1 MSIKKLFLSIFSI
14 SIFLLL
20 GLAVLIFKLYE
31 TEQLLSHSQELRY
44 QSYLAAQELRQ
55 SSDDLTKFARTYVV
69 TGDSKYEKMYWDIL
83 AIRNG
88 EKPRPERYEHIYW
101 DFVAYTNEKP
111 RSDGQAVALKPRM
124 KNLGFTE
131 AEFAKLT
138 AAENNSNALVK
149 TETIAMNAVKGLF
162 DEGNGNFTNK
172 GPPDLELA
180 RKLMH
185 DTDYHQYKFKIMK
198 PIDDFL
204 VLVSDRTQL
213 AVQQYTSLT
222 HRYLALIGVAIFGII
237 LFSLVFYFLL
247 MRNLMQQLGGEPAM
261 VADLAQK
268 IGRGDLSP
276 SLFQL
281 DQPLTGLLS
290 NMREM
295 QNQLRRRFEEDQRIT
310 QNLQERFIADKRVTA
325 ELQIVTQAASQG
337 DFSKRIH
344 FEDNSDTFK
353 TLADSINQILEF
365 NQLVITD
372 LIQVFAAVSRG
383 DFTKTITNDY
393 SGELGRLKQDANV
406 TVQTLTKVTEE
417 LIAVAQV
424 ASQGNFSQR
433 LQLDNK
439 TGTFKIIAGSINQVL
454 EFNQLVIIDLMRVF
468 AAMAQGDLTITI
480 THEYTGELAQLK
492 QDTNTTVQKLTAV
505 LSVIRQTVAIVT
517 QAAEEISQGNMEL
530 SQRTTEQAA
539 ALQETA
545 ASMEQ
550 MTGTVQQN
558 ADNAKQANQLAVSA
572 RGRAE
577 QGNQVVTDAVLA
589 IKEISK
595 SSKKIADIIS
605 VIDEIAFQ
613 TNLLALNAAVEAAR
627 AGEHGRGFA
636 VVAAEVRNLAQ
647 RSAAAAKEIKAL
659 IQDSNAKVEEGTK
672 LASQSGQSLA
682 EIVVA
687 VKKVSDIIA
696 EIAAAST
703 EQSVG
708 IAQVNKAVS
717 QMDAMVEQNS
727 ALVEQAA
734 AASEAMKEQ
743 AQALQ
748 QQMAFFSMGYEEIKE
763 RGSVPLVKPVPKV
776 GVTTVLPAK
785 RTVNQRT
792 SGAVQPKNEWK
803 DF

>member
-14 SIFLLL
+14 SIFLLI

-31 TEQLLSHSQELRY
+31 TQQLLGSSQELRY

-69 TGDSKYEKMYWDIL
+69 TGDSKYETMYWDIL

-88 EKPRPERYEHIYW
+88 DKPRPERYEHIYW
-101 DFVAYTNEKP
+101 DFVAHTNEKP
-111 RSDGQAVALKPRM
+111 RPDGQAVALKQRM
-124 KNLGFTE
+124 KDLGFTE
-131 AEFAKLT
+131 AEFAKL
-138 AAENNSNALVK
+138 AEAENNSNALVK

-162 DEGNGNFTNK
+162 DDGKGNFTNK
-172 GPPDLELA
+172 GTPDLELA

-185 DTDYHQYKFKIMK
+185 DSDYHKHKFNIMK
-198 PIDDFL
+198 PIDDFF
-204 VLVSDRTQL
+204 VQVSDRTRL
-213 AVQQYTSLT
+213 AVQQYTALT
-222 HRYLALIGVAIFGII
+222 HRYLALIGIAIFGII
-237 LFSLVFYFLL
+237 ILSLFFYFLL

-261 VADLAQK
+261 VAEIAQK
-268 IGRGDLSP
+268 IGSGDLS
-276 SLFQL
+276 STLFRT

-295 QNQLRRRFEEDQRIT
+295 QNQLRQRFEEDQRIT
-310 QNLQERFIADKRVTA
+310 QDLQERFTTDKRVTA
-325 ELQIVTQAASQG
+325 ELQAVIEAASQG
-337 DFSKRIH
+337 DFSKRLH
-344 FEDNSDTFK
+344 LEDKTGTFK
-353 TLADSINQILEF
+353 MLADSINQVFEF

-372 LIQVFAAVSRG
+372 LMQVFAAVAQG
-383 DFTKTITNDY
+383 DLTKTITNDY
-393 SGELGRLKQDANV
+393 SGELARLKQDANA
-406 TVQTLTKVTEE
+406 TVQKLTEVTTE
-417 LIAVAQV
+417 LTAVARV

-468 AAMAQGDLTITI
+468 AAVAQGDLTTTV
-480 THEYTGELAQLK
+480 THDYAGELAQLK
-492 QDTNTTVQKLTAV
+492 QDANTTVQKLTEV
-505 LSVIRQTVAIVT
+505 LSVIRQTVAIVSH
-517 QAAEEISQGNMEL
+517 AAGEISQGNLDL

-558 ADNAKQANQLAVSA
+558 AENAKQANQLAVSA

-577 QGNQVVTDAVLA
+577 QGNQVVKDAVLA
-589 IKEISK
+589 INEISK

-627 AGEHGRGFA
+627 AGEQGRGFA
-636 VVAAEVRNLAQ
+636 VVATEVRNLAQ

-659 IQDSNAKVEEGTK
+659 IQDSNAKVEEGTR
-672 LASQSGQSLA
+672 LASQSGQSLE

-687 VKKVSDIIA
+687 VKKVSDIVA
-696 EIAAAST
+696 EIAAASI

-708 IAQVNKAVS
+708 IGQVNKSIS

-743 AQALQ
+743 VQALRQ
-748 QQMAFFSMGYEEIKE
+748 QVAFFSMGEEETKE
-763 RGSVPLVKPVPKV
+763 MVPAPLVKNVPKS
-776 GVTTVLPAK
+776 GYSVLPAK
-785 RTVNQRT
+785 RTVKKRETEVAPQKR
-792 SGAVQPKNEWK
+792 EWE